1 MNSLKNSRKNIIK
14 RIIINYLLPHK
25 LKIFIALIMMIVSAG
40 ATGLHAWLVR
50 PALDE
55 VLIQGNKEMLLLIPF
70 AIIITTLCKGLATY
84 THSFQMSK
92 VSHFVI
98 ATLQSHMFEK
108 LMFLNLKFFN
118 DSKSGNLISRLIN
131 DTYFLR
137 MAIVKSVTG
146 VIKDFLV
153 IIFLL
158 ANMFYQSW
166 TLTLFAFF
174 AFPLAI
180 WPIRK
185 IGKSIRKITYTI
197 QNEIAVFSNVL
208 GESIRGIRQVKAY
221 NREKFEKEK
230 AKKTIN
236 QIRNYF
242 VRSAFISNRL
252 SPLMEFIGSLA
263 IALSIYIGGVFVLNE
278 NMTTGQFMSFL
289 VSLLLAY
296 QPLKALG
303 NLNISIQEGLAG
315 AERIFKLLDTS
326 DKFMEKSN
334 KEMKPLIVTEG
345 KIELKNISFS
355 YNENKILDNI
365 NLIFPA
371 GKKTALVGLSGSG
384 KSTILSLLL
393 NLFDNYKGEILI
405 DNQNIKEYSLES
417 LRNNMALVTQET
429 MLFNDTIAK
438 NIQYGNLK
446 ANNFDLEK
454 ASNLAGVNQF
464 TDSLPNK
471 LETIVGE
478 SGIKVSGGQR
488 QRIAIARAIIKNS
501 PILLLDEATSSLD
514 NLTENQIQESIN
526 QLMKNKTSIVV
537 AHRLSTIEDADLIYV
552 IENGKIIDS
561 GNHKYLLNNS
571 NLYKNLQVKEKLEN
585 EN

>member
-14 RIIINYLLPHK
+14 RIIIDYLLPHK

-158 ANMFYQSW
+158 TNMFYQSW

-197 QNEIAVFSNVL
+197 QNEIAFFSNVL

-334 KEMKPLIVTEG
+334 KEMKSLIVTEG

-355 YNENKILDNI
+355 YDENKILDNI

-405 DNQNIKEYSLES
+405 DNQNIKNYSLES
-417 LRNNMALVTQET
+417 LRESMALVTQET
-429 MLFNDTIAK
+429 MLFNDTITK
-438 NIQYGNLK
+438 NIQYGKLQSSNDDL
-446 ANNFDLEK
+446 NNAAK
-454 ASNLAGVNQF
+454 LAGVNIF
-464 TDSLPNK
+464 TDILPKK

-514 NLTENQIQESIN
+514 NITENQIQESIN
-526 QLMKNKTSIVV
+526 
-537 AHRLSTIEDADLIYV
+537 
-552 IENGKIIDS
+552 
-561 GNHKYLLNNS
+561 
-571 NLYKNLQVKEKLEN
+571 EK
-585 EN
+585 